1 MAQIGHEHRAA
12 PKDGPS
18 ASFAIGATPG
28 TVPADSGWC
37 SVSRILSVLQR
48 DRKPAGVGKIASALV
63 DGKSARLTGHS
74 YKELRAQ
81 LRLMRQDQRL
91 GCDVQG
97 RWSLPLSPGNN
108 KPPRAER
115 HDKSLPS
122 SPGNNKPPR
131 AERHDKSLP
140 SSPGNNKPPRAERH
154 DNIHELG
161 PPAPLPPKVPIADA
175 SAAGIAAPAQTE
187 TEQAFTPRSRARAIL
202 RVDSQR
208 PRSSARRVDPERPH
222 SST

>member
-48 DRKPAGVGKIASALV
+48 DGKPASVGKIASALV

-108 KPPRAER
+108 KPPRAAR
-115 HDKSLPS
+115 HDKSLPLA
-122 SPGNNKPPR
+122 PGNT
-131 AERHDKSLP
+131 
-140 SSPGNNKPPRAERH
+140 KPPRAERH